1 MKNIFKI
8 FMIQLVLLGCSKYQS
23 GSNSTSQN
31 SLQISG
37 CTLASKELRNPD
49 TYDGLVQLINALPKP
64 LSVECLLNNYDA
76 PLKINATNSTFSA
89 QPSEGPGNPRIFI
102 IRNNFILSVV
112 PTNKTQTVIEFAY
125 VNGSNSSIKGELS
138 FPINSN
144 ISNEEPFLEILST
157 FNGTTGTDCRFC
169 HGGEFSTGGSS
180 FSSSIIAP
188 DPFKNV
194 TATSMKQQLAACN
207 FLLEP
212 QRCRVI
218 QSIYGRAFQE
228 INWPF

>member
-8 FMIQLVLLGCSKYQS
+8 FIIQFILSGCNRYQS
-23 GSNSTSQN
+23 YSNYSSQN
-31 SLQISG
+31 SLQIPG
-37 CTLASKELRNPD
+37 CSLASQELRNPD

-89 QPSEGPGNPRIFI
+89 QPSEGPSNPRIFI

-125 VNGSNSSIKGELS
+125 VDGLNSSIKGELS

-144 ISNEEPFLEILST
+144 IISEEPFLEILST
-157 FNGTTGTDCRFC
+157 FNGATGTDCRFC
-169 HGGEFSTGGSS
+169 HGAEVSSGGSS

-188 DPFKNV
+188 DPYKNV
-194 TATSMKQQLAACN
+194 TASSMKQQLASCN

-218 QSIYGRAFQE
+218 QSIYGRAFEE